1 MVMHSVSYEKLKWMF
16 SFWKELYIK
25 HLKEYEVLRDAIGL
39 FDDNVYFVEYLLSA
53 TNYGSDFYQ
62 TP

>member
-1 MVMHSVSYEKLKWMF
+1 MDVLLL
-16 SFWKELYIK
+16 ELYIK
-25 HLKEYEVLRDAIGL
+25 HSKEYEVLRDAIGL